1 MYNYR
6 AMPTPP
12 LRGRFL
18 WHELMTSDTKSAA
31 DFYTKV
37 AGWKKEAWNKNP
49 TYTKFTAH
57 GRFKAGLMA
66 LPEPDSPLMW
76 LPYIGTP
83 NLDDTVRQAGRRG
96 GKVLKK
102 PADIPTV
109 GRFAIIQDPQG
120 ATFAAFTPLPTENP
134 AAADAAPAVGEFS
147 WHELLT
153 TDWPGALAF
162 YRALFGWESTESMDM
177 GSGMGTYQMY
187 GWKGRTLG
195 GMYNKPKQSPGPPAW
210 LSYIKV
216 TDAKKAAATIKEL
229 GGQIINGPME
239 VPGGGW
245 ITAGLDLQ
253 GAAFAVHSDKRV
265 ETPGKPGDGRTAG
278 RAAAAKPTRKT
289 TAARKETKPARKKNP
304 SAKRMKMKPR
314 KRAASKKRR

>member
-1 MYNYR
+1 
-6 AMPTPP
+6 
-12 LRGRFL
+12 
-18 WHELMTSDTKSAA
+18 
-31 DFYTKV
+31 
-37 AGWKKEAWNKNP
+37 
-49 TYTKFTAH
+49 
-57 GRFKAGLMA
+57 
-66 LPEPDSPLMW
+66 MW

-83 NLDDTVRQAGRRG
+83 NLDDTVRQAERRG

-109 GRFAIIQDPQG
+109 GRFAILQDPQG
-120 ATFAAFTPLPTENP
+120 AIFAAFTPLATQNP
-134 AAADAAPAVGEFS
+134 SASDAPPVIGDFS
-147 WHELLT
+147 WHELPT
-153 TDWPGALAF
+153 TDWSGALAF
-162 YRALFGWESTESMDM
+162 YRALFGWEETESMDM
-177 GSGMGTYQMY
+177 GPGMGTYQMY

-195 GMYNKPKQSPGPPAW
+195 GMFNKPKESPGPPAW

-253 GAAFAVHSDKRV
+253 GAGFAVHSAKAAEKPRA
-265 ETPGKPGDGRTAG
+265 PGNARTA
-278 RAAAAKPTRKT
+278 RLAAAAKPIRKT
-289 TAARKETKPARKKNP
+289 KTATKKTKPVSKKKP
-304 SAKRMKMKPR
+304 SAKKAKIRPG